1 MVNIAPFNGITY
13 NFDKLDITND
23 LFAPPY
29 DVINPKYQDDLYAKS
44 PYNFVRLILGR
55 MKDSD
60 TDNDNRYTRS
70 LKDYKNWL
78 KEGVMV
84 KSKLPTIYVYI
95 QEYIDPKGI
104 KVKRKGFISR
114 CQIEDFDS
122 GKILPHEE
130 TMGGPK
136 EDRFL
141 LTSAVKAN
149 LSQIYGIYSD
159 PEKKIDSILEA
170 ACPDKPCVDV
180 IDDYGVRHVFY
191 EVTEPTSIE
200 EVVALMKDK
209 KILIAD
215 GHHRYETSLRY
226 RNEKRALDKDANSN
240 NKSYNYNMF
249 YFSNLDD
256 DGLRVYPT
264 HRVLKKS
271 VNVTLEELLE
281 KVKPYFTIKEYS
293 FEDFSKCYKV
303 MEDQDPKQIPIGLV
317 SKETPGVLYVLIPSY
332 KTIVSKLKES
342 NVPEVLVKLDVT
354 ILHRL
359 IFESLLGLDTV
370 ELKNQNN
377 IEFIRNEDELA
388 EKYSNNEAELIF
400 LVGAPDLPVI
410 SEICMSGYRMPQKTT
425 YFYPKVLSGLVINPL
440 EEIS

>member
-29 DVINPKYQDDLYAKS
+29 DVINSKYQDDLYARS
-44 PYNFVRLILGR
+44 PYNVVRLILG
-55 MKDSD
+55 KIND
-60 TDNDNRYTRS
+60 TDTDADNRYTRA
-70 LKDYKNWL
+70 LNDYKNWI
-78 KEGVMV
+78 KEGVLV
-84 KSKLPTIYVYI
+84 RSDQPKVYFYI
-95 QEYIDPKGI
+95 QEYTDPKGI
-104 KVKRKGFISR
+104 NVKRKGFISR
-114 CQIEDFDS
+114 CQIEDFES

-141 LTSAVKAN
+141 LMSAVKAN
-149 LSQIYGIYSD
+149 LSQIYGVYSD
-159 PEKKIDSILEA
+159 PKKEIDNILEL
-170 ACPDKPCVDV
+170 ACPEKPCVDIV
-180 IDDYGVRHVFY
+180 DDFDVRHVFY
-191 EVTEPTSIE
+191 EVSDKESIDK
-200 EVVALMKDK
+200 VVALMKDK
-209 KILIAD
+209 IVLIAD

-226 RNEKRALDKDANSN
+226 RDERRKEAKTNNSDD
-240 NKSYNYNMF
+240 KSYEFNMF

-264 HRVLKKS
+264 HRALKKT
-271 VNVTLEELLE
+271 VNVSLDGLLD
-281 KVKPYFTIKEYS
+281 KIKPYFTIQKHT
-293 FEDFSKCYKV
+293 FDDFNKCYEV
-303 MEDQDPKQIPIGLV
+303 MEEQDSNQIPLGLIG
-317 SKETPGVLYVLIPSY
+317 KDTPGVMYVLIPEY
-332 KTIVSKLKES
+332 DKVVAKLKET
-342 NVPEVLVKLDVT
+342 NVPEILVKLDVT

-359 IFESLLGLDTV
+359 ILESLLGLDTV

-377 IEFIRNEDELA
+377 IEFIRNEEELA
-388 EKYSNNEAELIF
+388 EKYSNDEAELIF
-400 LVGAPDLPVI
+400 LVGAPDVPVV